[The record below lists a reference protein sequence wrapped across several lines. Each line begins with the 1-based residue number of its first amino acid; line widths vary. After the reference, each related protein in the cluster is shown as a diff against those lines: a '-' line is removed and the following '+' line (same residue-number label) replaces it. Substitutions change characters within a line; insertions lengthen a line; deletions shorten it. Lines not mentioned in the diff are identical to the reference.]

1 MQWQSGTEI
10 IVTKQ
15 SDIAQEGE
23 TGASMLEYALLAAL
37 IAVVC
42 ILAITFLGRQ
52 ACVTFSRVGSSIAGA
67 NG

>member
-1 MQWQSGTEI
+1 MNEEMKNSE
-10 IVTKQ
+10 VVV
-15 SDIAQEGE
+15 AANEQEK
-23 TGASMLEYALLAAL
+23 GASMLEYALLAAL

-52 ACVTFSRVGSSIAGA
+52 ACVAFSAVGSSMSVA

>member
-1 MQWQSGTEI
+1 MNEEMKNLEVVEAGTEEE
-10 IVTKQ
+10 K
-15 SDIAQEGE
+15 
-23 TGASMLEYALLAAL
+23 GASMLEYALLAAL

-52 ACVTFSRVGSSIAGA
+52 ACITFSNVGSSMSGA

>member
-1 MQWQSGTEI
+1 MEKI
-10 IVTKQ
+10 EH
-15 SDIAQEGE
+15 QELIELGQE
-23 TGASMLEYALLAAL
+23 EEKGASMLEYALLAAL

-52 ACVTFSRVGSSIAGA
+52 ACTTFSHVGSSMSGA